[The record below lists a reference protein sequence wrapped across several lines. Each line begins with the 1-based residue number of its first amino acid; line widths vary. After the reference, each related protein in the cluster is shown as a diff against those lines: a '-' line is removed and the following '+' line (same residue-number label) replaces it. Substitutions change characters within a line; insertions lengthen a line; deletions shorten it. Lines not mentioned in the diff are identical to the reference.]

1 MENKTKTKT
10 KAECEYQHTLER
22 IKALLWLALSRDTW
36 PGPGQR
42 PGLLWPGQPE

>member
-36 PGPGQR
+36 PGPG
-42 PGLLWPGQPE
+42 LLWPGLAWPT